1 MYHVGGSWEIIERT
15 MKFINGCGIA
25 GKWHAKYVATISLT
39 CKPDPSLTGVGT
51 LSGIWSNA
59 PDNHYPLKGRYTKV
73 NNDYYLGFTVAFN
86 NAHLGNS
93 GSVSGLTGMYD
104 AAWKSMTTFWVMTN
118 KTNPQDNWQN
128 SKIGKA
134 VFTRVSN

>member
-1 MYHVGGSWEIIERT
+1 MYYVGESWGSFGRT
-15 MKFINGCGIA
+15 INDCGIA
-25 GKWHAKYVATISLT
+25 GKWHAKYVADISLT
-39 CKPDPSLTGVGT
+39 CDPDPSLTGVGT
-51 LSGIWSNA
+51 LSGTWSNA

-118 KTNPQDNWQN
+118 KTDPQDNWQN

-134 VFTRVSN
+134 VFTSVNN